1 METEY
6 TEGSAG
12 VVEPAGFRAG
22 WAAAGIRGDGSDRP
36 DVGVLLSDR
45 PAALA
50 AVFTSNDIVAAP
62 VEQGREVLRL
72 GRRVRG
78 IVANSG
84 NANACTG
91 EEGRGD
97 CTAMAREIAGAVD
110 GEPGEFLVASTGR
123 IGRPLPMAVVR
134 EGIRAAAADPEA
146 SREAGEGFARAI
158 LTSDTRTK
166 TVTAT
171 VREAGEVLFR
181 VGGAAK
187 GAGMIE
193 PGMATMLAFLT
204 TDLGLP
210 ARALQEH
217 LRAAVDASF
226 NRITVDGDMSTN
238 DSVFLLANG
247 VAGPGEGEG
256 RVGSFAEAL
265 AGCCQRLAAMIVGD
279 GERVEHRIE
288 LCVRGA
294 RSTGAAEKVARSIAH
309 SLLVKSSWY
318 GEDPN
323 WGRLLSA
330 AGAARTGIRL
340 EDLDLFYGEV
350 PVVRAGR
357 PLEENAG
364 AWRREV
370 ARPEFRI
377 TLSLGQG
384 EATFRMLASD
394 LTPGYVDFN
403 KSE

>member
-1 METEY
+1 METEFS
-6 TEGSAG
+6 EAREG
-12 VVEPAGFRAG
+12 VVAPAGYRAG
-22 WAAAGIRGDGSDRP
+22 WAAAGIRGDGSDRA
-36 DVGVLLSDR
+36 DVGVLLSES

-62 VEQGREVLRL
+62 VEQGRGILRS
-72 GRRVRG
+72 GRPVRG

-91 EEGRGD
+91 EAGRRD
-97 CTAMAREIAGAVD
+97 CTAMAREIALAVGGAP
-110 GEPGEFLVASTGR
+110 EEYLVASTGR
-123 IGRPLPMAVVR
+123 IGRPLPMAAVG
-134 EGIRAAAADPEA
+134 EGIRAAAAHPEA
-146 SREAGEGFARAI
+146 SGEAGEGFARAI

-181 VGGAAK
+181 VGGTAK

-204 TDLGLP
+204 TDLAVP
-210 ARALQEH
+210 APSLQEH
-217 LRAAVDASF
+217 LRATVDGSF

-238 DSVFLLANG
+238 DSVFLFANG
-247 VAGPGEGEG
+247 AAGVGEGKG
-256 RVGSFAEAL
+256 TAAALAEAL
-265 AGCCQRLAAMIVGD
+265 AGCCQRLASMIVGD

-294 RSTGAAEKVARSIAH
+294 RSTETAEKVARSIAH

-340 EDLDLFYGEV
+340 EDLDLHYGEV
-350 PVVRAGR
+350 PVVRAGC
-357 PLEENAG
+357 PLEENAE

-370 ARPEFRI
+370 ARPDFRI
-377 TLSLGQG
+377 ILSLGQG